1 MLEKSNLHE
10 RERVSGAQDGC
21 PASASLV
28 LNVAKPNLIKGA
40 VMRVKN
46 WFRGAKDAD
55 PGIERQEVDLA
66 QAIIDLHKIDPN

>member
-1 MLEKSNLHE
+1 
-10 RERVSGAQDGC
+10 
-21 PASASLV
+21 
-28 LNVAKPNLIKGA
+28 
-40 VMRVKN
+40 MRVKN